1 MILHLGWMLMTV
13 LRFSGVLVVFAG
25 VGLFGVYFIGGNARS
40 KNGTVPRSSWLGAG
54 PQKGMRIS
62 ALGLLILA
70 AAFVLSLMMPDGT

>member
-25 VGLFGVYFIGGNARS
+25 VALFGVYFIGGNARS

-54 PQKGMRIS
+54 PKQGMRIS
-62 ALGLLILA
+62 AWGLLMLA

>member
-1 MILHLGWMLMTV
+1 MLHLAWTVMTA
-13 LRFSGVLVVFAG
+13 LRLAGVLVVFAG

-54 PQKGMRIS
+54 PKQGMRIS
-62 ALGLLILA
+62 AWGLLMLA